1 MLKITVPA
9 REWFNDETQCFVTQ
23 GTTCELTLEHS
34 LLSLSK
40 WEAKWKKPF
49 LDDKRQSGDEEFI
62 DYIRC
67 MTINQGVDPKVY
79 YNLTPDLIDKIR
91 DYIGD
96 PMTATTIKR
105 RQNKRPGGA
114 KKIVTSELIYAWMI
128 NYGIPFECQKWHLNR
143 LMMLIEVCGV
153 ENGGGQE
160 KMSKADI
167 MRENASLNAMR
178 RAKRKS
184 KG

>member
-1 MLKITVPA
+1 MLKLHVPA
-9 REWFNDETQCFVTQ
+9 SEWFDDETQTFVLQ
-23 GTTCELTLEHS
+23 SKPCDLMLEHS

-49 LDDKRQSGDEEFI
+49 LEENPPRTDEEFL

-67 MTINQGVDPKVY
+67 MTINQGIDPMAY
-79 YNLTPDLIDKIR
+79 YNLTEESITKIR
-91 DYIGD
+91 DYIAD
-96 PMTATTIKR
+96 PMTATTVRKHN
-105 RQNKRPGGA
+105 NKRPGGPR
-114 KKIVTSELIYAWMI
+114 KIITSELIYSWMV

-143 LMMLIEVCGV
+143 LLMLIEVCNA
-153 ENGGGQE
+153 ENGEQK
-160 KMSKADI
+160 KMSPREV

-178 RAKRKS
+178 RAQRKS

>member
-1 MLKITVPA
+1 MLKLNIPA
-9 REWFNDETQCFVTQ
+9 REWFDDETQTFVTHSKP
-23 GTTCELTLEHS
+23 CELMLEHS

-49 LDDKRQSGDEEFI
+49 LEEQPPRTDEEFL

-67 MTINQGVDPKVY
+67 MTINQGIDSTIY
-79 YNLTPDLIDKIR
+79 YNLTAKHIDRIR
-91 DYIGD
+91 EYIAD
-96 PMTATTIKR
+96 PMTATTIKKR
-105 RQNKRPGGA
+105 KNKRPGGA
-114 KKIVTSELIYAWMI
+114 KKIVTSELIYFWMV

-143 LMMLIEVCGV
+143 LMMLIDVCAI
-153 ENGGGQE
+153 EGGGKE
-160 KMSKADI
+160 KMNPADV
-167 MRENASLNAMR
+167 MRENASLNALR

>member
-1 MLKITVPA
+1 MLKIIIPA
-9 REWFNDETQCFVTQ
+9 RKWFDDDTQTFVFQ
-23 GTTCELTLEHS
+23 NSACELILEHS

-49 LDDKRQSGDEEFI
+49 LNDSGQRTDEEFI
-62 DYIRC
+62 DYVRC
-67 MTINQGVDPKVY
+67 MTINQGIDPKVY
-79 YNLTPDLIDKIR
+79 YSLTSESIKKIQQ
-91 DYIGD
+91 YIGD

-105 RQNKRPGGA
+105 RPNKRPGG
-114 KKIVTSELIYAWMI
+114 KKIVTSELIYAWMV

-143 LMMLIEVCGV
+143 LMMLIEVCGI
-153 ENGGGQE
+153 ENGEKQ
-160 KMSKADI
+160 KMSKSDV

-178 RAKRKS
+178 RAQRKS